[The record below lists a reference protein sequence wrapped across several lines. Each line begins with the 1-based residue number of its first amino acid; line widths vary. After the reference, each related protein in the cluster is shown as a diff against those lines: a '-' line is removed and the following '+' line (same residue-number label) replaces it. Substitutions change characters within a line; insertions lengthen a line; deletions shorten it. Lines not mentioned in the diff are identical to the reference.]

1 MGAVVGGRR
10 GTNSGEA
17 PWTPVTNSGEQESKR
32 RVRERGSS
40 GRKRGREFGH
50 IYRERRGS
58 ASVIMASRL
67 PLMAFIN
74 GER

>member
-1 MGAVVGGRR
+1 M
-10 GTNSGEA
+10 
-17 PWTPVTNSGEQESKR
+17 
-32 RVRERGSS
+32 RERGSS
-40 GRKRGREFGH
+40 GRKRGREFNH

-58 ASVIMASRL
+58 AGVIMASRL